1 MGRNGRDCK
10 QSGKWK
16 NDTQVYQKK
25 HMLDFF
31 DRFLLIRSLFLDK
44 ENAVDHIFFW
54 TLGKHLTIVTYGKLL
69 LKRVKM
75 EVTRRTVMF

>member
-44 ENAVDHIFFW
+44 ENAVDHIFFLDFRKALDNSDIW
-54 TLGKHLTIVTYGKLL
+54 KIIT
-69 LKRVKM
+69 
-75 EVTRRTVMF
+75 